1 VKTTQAD
8 AILMRDIAQKAARS
22 AMDEAASGKG
32 NRDDLTAEAIS
43 AARQAEAIEVPT
55 DRP

>member
-43 AARQAEAIEVPT
+43 AARQAESIEVPT